1 MLKQYLNPFEFN
13 SKFTVYRY
21 IFCCTG

>member
-21 IFCCTG
+21 VFCCTG